1 MVMSTAVFVNMTVYL
16 NYNGCKQILP
26 ILWRKQ
32 TPLFWKRVI
41 KIYQHGFLNCFRIIL
56 HFRKNKAKTEF

>member
-1 MVMSTAVFVNMTVYL
+1 MVTSTAVFVNMTVYS

-32 TPLFWKRVI
+32 TPLFWKRVLKFI
-41 KIYQHGFLNCFRIIL
+41 NMVF
-56 HFRKNKAKTEF
+56 